1 MPSTPPPAASL
12 FRSLLVLLPALWTGP
27 SAEGQT
33 VRQPFEQTVREME
46 TRFAGRPVRGEVK
59 RWRRAEFWAERHL
72 DADGYP
78 VNPAAAN
85 SEALA
90 RWAGWTGASGGD
102 WTALGPFN
110 TTTTASN
117 IQEGI
122 GRVNCIAFESAT
134 TWYVGTA
141 GGGLWRTENAALWLP
156 GLPYPWECLTD
167 DLPTLAVS
175 GIAVDPLDANNL
187 WILTGD
193 GDAGGYSGGTGSF
206 RVGEVPGVG
215 ILRSTDRGATW
226 DTTGFTWNRTQL
238 QAGFKLAVSPWDP
251 GVQFACASDG
261 LHRSTDGWATF
272 TTLISQQV
280 YDVEFHPT
288 DPSIVYAAGEGSF
301 YRSTDGGLNF
311 LNRTTNL
318 VPVGGMQ
325 RVAVAVTPANPS
337 LIYLVGA
344 RASDGGLATFQ
355 LSGDAGDTWIETID
369 NSFNILAREDPVGT
383 RNGQGNYDLAI
394 WADPVNPLKVLVGGV
409 DLWASL
415 SGGIFWEI
423 LADDQEEAP
432 EFIHADV
439 HALERNPFS
448 GWLLAGTDGGIWS
461 SDDGGNAWGKR
472 CQGLAVSQFYH
483 GYLHGHPLFGP
494 IELGGGCQDN
504 GTLASVGLSDH
515 YAHVKGAD
523 GFRAYRAS
531 PDGDPTRYVSI
542 QNGRLYRQDLFDP
555 DDLFFGLPGEVEIT
569 PDEQLDANG
578 NGLGRWDTPFEPNPN
593 NFGELVA
600 GYDALYYN
608 SDGDDEWSRMMLVH
622 PRLAYS
628 GNQTIT
634 ETRWAPN
641 NPNKLLFSVSDDGG
655 RRDLWSCEAFTL
667 AKVSGDLAFAGCR
680 QVDLDSL
687 TGSSPLV
694 THILTNP
701 TLSDEVWITFSG
713 YVDSNKV
720 WYNRDI
726 DSSQLWTN
734 ISYNLP
740 NVPVHA
746 IDYDVDGVYAGT
758 DIGVFFLQHGESK
771 WVYFS
776 DGLPTVPVM
785 EVHIAESV
793 LFGKRLYV
801 ATYGRG
807 MWSSPLAVPQRRTR
821 WYVDDDAAGLD
832 NGSSWTNAFPRLDD
846 ALAVALPGDSI
857 WVADGTY
864 RPSAGAG
871 RASSFQTP
879 FANVRIYGG
888 FAGTENTLDARDS
901 SLAQTVLSGDIGV
914 PGDSTDNVYHLWRLS
929 GANGGLLLDRL
940 VLEGG
945 LANGSGIDAQ
955 GGAVRFSN
963 ALGLQGGKPIFRDV
977 VFRRNGATSDGAAV
991 YVEDVLKNDAP
1002 IYFVRCAFEN
1012 NRCTAGGSRGGAVY
1026 ATTRSGSATGGSASV
1041 EFRDCRFARNSA
1053 MFGAGVYLNA
1063 QSGGTA
1069 HVPFSGCRFEE
1080 GWWNPGFGTAGEG
1093 IYVDL
1098 RFGGSSARLTV
1109 DSSRFARQGAIGTGA
1124 GIHAI
1129 LDGGAAMEM
1138 TLRQVD
1144 FDTLTA
1150 ASNGGAVFVLADATS
1165 RTTFVAEDCRFTG
1178 CTGSYGGAL
1187 ALAMGGT
1194 GNSARVSRC
1203 SFVGNAS
1210 VGSGGAARF
1219 TTLSG
1224 ASLDLTLDTV
1234 LFHANTAAANGGGVV
1249 FQFGSGSVTDVALR
1263 GATFTDNRAN
1273 YAGALDALASGA
1285 TSSWRMEDGHFSGN
1299 HSSNSGGAIQ
1309 ANGFGALPMA
1319 WTLRRVTF
1327 QDNSALGQGGGMAL
1341 FYADLDAEDVQFSG
1355 NGPSTSPVGA
1365 PINGGGL
1372 YLDYRFADREHAVRL
1387 ARSVFDGNA
1396 TNAFGGGGGLHVRV
1410 DAPSALH
1417 LRLDTVHFQGNTS
1430 GFSGGGLSSI
1440 ANGALTL
1447 SGTGSR
1453 FTANTS
1459 RDGGAM
1465 YLQQNGTEPLVV
1477 QGQGWTFDAN
1487 QASWYG
1493 GGVYLYADAP
1503 TRFRPTGSVWTGN
1516 TALLDGGA
1524 FHAFPYLGDTAYV
1537 ELDRAWFTGNTAG
1550 RHGGALFAGSKTST
1564 GHTRLNLSNAVV
1576 ADNEAGA
1583 DGGALWVGADFGGG
1597 SGHAALDFVSA
1608 YGNRAGGAGAFAALR
1623 DAGTAGQTVLDLRN
1637 SLVGASPLDAT
1648 VALFDAEP
1656 ASQGSAAY
1664 GWIEGGLPP
1673 GFTDGGG
1680 LWADAPRWVYPENPA
1695 GPDGLAANAD
1705 DGLRPA
1711 LSSPALDAADPLATA
1726 VTDLTGA
1733 PRPAGAA
1740 DAGAYEGGSGA
1751 CATDWPPTGL
1761 DAVPAGSG
1769 MQLRWQPLP
1778 NSVACQVRG
1787 RPLGAPSFANL
1798 NAIGGERDA
1807 LNLPGAALMP
1817 GASYEWQVRCAC
1829 AISPTVLATA
1839 FSALDTFTVPL
1850 VRTAEAGAWRL
1861 QPNPARPGGVLW
1873 PSAEGPVDGGD
1884 GLWRLSDALGRERA
1898 VWRDAS
1904 ERPRL
1909 PLPADLAP
1917 GVYWV
1922 RTPRGDALP
1931 LVVQR

>member
-1 MPSTPPPAASL
+1 MPSSPFAFPAAL
-12 FRSLLVLLPALWTGP
+12 RPLLLLLPALWVGP

-59 RWRRAEFWAERHL
+59 RWRRAQYWMERHL

-85 SEALA
+85 TEALG
-90 RWAGWTGASGGD
+90 RWAGWTGMSGGE
-102 WTALGPFN
+102 WTSLGPFN
-110 TTTTASN
+110 TATTASN

-141 GGGLWRTENAALWLP
+141 GGGLWRTENAALWAP

-175 GIAVDPLDANNL
+175 GIAVDPVDPNNL

-193 GDAGGYSGGTGSF
+193 GDAGGFSGGVSAF
-206 RVGEVPGVG
+206 REGEVPGVG
-215 ILRSTDRGATW
+215 ILRSSDRGATW
-226 DTTGFTWNRTQL
+226 DTTGFAWDRTQL
-238 QAGFKLAVSPWDP
+238 QAGFKLVVSPWDP

-280 YDVEFHPT
+280 YDIEFHPT
-288 DPSIVYAAGEGSF
+288 SPDIIYAAGEGSF
-301 YRSTDGGLNF
+301 YRSTDGGF
-311 LNRTTNL
+311 IFTDRTSNL
-318 VPVGGMQ
+318 SPVSGMQ
-325 RVAVAVTPANPS
+325 RVALAVSPDLPNI
-337 LIYLVGA
+337 IYLVGA

-355 LSGDAGDTWIETID
+355 WSADAGVNWTETIN
-369 NSFNILAREDPVGT
+369 NSFNILAREDPAGT

-394 WADPVNPLKVLVGGV
+394 WADPGNAAKVLVGGV
-409 DLWASL
+409 DLWGSL
-415 SGGIFWEI
+415 SGGILWNI
-423 LADDQEEAP
+423 LADDQEDP
-432 EFIHADV
+432 PQFIHADV

-448 GWLLAGTDGGIWS
+448 GQLLAGTDGGIWS
-461 SDDGGNAWGKR
+461 SDNGGNTWAKR

-483 GYLHGHPLFGP
+483 GYLHEHPLVGP
-494 IELGGGCQDN
+494 VELGGGCQDN
-504 GTLASVGLSDH
+504 GTLARVGIPDR

-531 PDGDPTRYVSI
+531 PDGDPTRFVST

-555 DDLFFGLPGEVEIT
+555 DDLFFGLPGEEEIT
-569 PDEQLDANG
+569 PADQLDANG
-578 NGLGRWDTPFEPNPN
+578 SGLGRWDTPFEPGPG
-593 NFGELVA
+593 NFAELVA

-608 SDGDDEWSRMMLVH
+608 ADGDDSWVRMTLVH
-622 PRLAYS
+622 PRLPYS
-628 GNQTIT
+628 GNQSIT

-641 NPNKLLFSVSDDGG
+641 NPNKLLFSVNDDGG
-655 RRDLWSCEAFTL
+655 RRDLWSCEAFSL
-667 AKVSGDLAFAGCR
+667 AKVVGNLAFGACR

-687 TGSSPLV
+687 TGNSQLV

-701 TLSDEVWITFSG
+701 TNSDEVWITFSG

-746 IDYDVDGVYAGT
+746 INYDVDGVYAGT

-776 DGLPTVPVM
+776 EGLPTVPVM
-785 EVHIAESV
+785 EVQIAESV

-807 MWSSPLAVPQRRTR
+807 IWTSPLAVPQRRTR

-832 NGSSWTNAFPRLDD
+832 NGSSWDNAFPRLDD

-857 WVADGTY
+857 WMADGIY
-864 RPSAGAG
+864 RPSAVAG
-871 RASSFQTP
+871 RGSSFGTP
-879 FANVRIYGG
+879 YANIRIYGG

-914 PGDSTDNVYHLWRLS
+914 PGDSSDNVYHLWRMS

-940 VLEGG
+940 ILEGG

-963 ALGLQGGKPIFRDV
+963 ALGLQAGKPVFRDV
-977 VFRRNGATSDGAAV
+977 VFRNHAATSDGAAV

-1012 NRCTAGGSRGGAVY
+1012 NRCAAGGSRGGAVY
-1026 ATTRSGSATGGSASV
+1026 VTTRSGSAAGGSASV
-1041 EFRDCRFARNSA
+1041 EFRDCRFVRNSA
-1053 MFGAGVYLNA
+1053 MFGAGIYLNA

-1069 HVPFSGCRFEE
+1069 NVPVRGCTFEE
-1080 GWWNPGFGTAGEG
+1080 GWWNPAFGTGGEG
-1093 IYVDL
+1093 LYVDL
-1098 RFGGSSARLTV
+1098 RFGGSSARLSV

-1124 GIHAI
+1124 GIYAV
-1129 LDGGAAMEM
+1129 LDAGATIEM
-1138 TLRQVD
+1138 SLRHVD
-1144 FDTLTA
+1144 FDTLRA
-1150 ASNGGAVFVLADATS
+1150 ASNGGAVFVVADASS
-1165 RTTFVAEDCRFTG
+1165 RTVFTAEDCRFTG
-1178 CTGSYGGAL
+1178 CTGSYGGGL
-1187 ALAMGGT
+1187 ALAMGGM
-1194 GNSARVSRC
+1194 GNSARLSRC
-1203 SFVGNAS
+1203 SFVGNTS
-1210 VGSGGAARF
+1210 VGSGGGARF

-1224 ASLDLTLDTV
+1224 GGLDLTLDTV
-1234 LFHANTAAANGGGVV
+1234 QFHANTAAGNGGALV
-1249 FQFGSGSVTDVALR
+1249 FQFGTGSVTEVAMR
-1263 GATFTDNRAN
+1263 GTTFTDNRAN
-1273 YAGALDALASGA
+1273 YAGALDAFATSA
-1285 TSSWRMEDGHFSGN
+1285 TSSWLIEDGHFSGN
-1299 HSSNSGGAIQ
+1299 HSANSGGALQ
-1309 ANGFGALPMA
+1309 ANGLGSLPMA

-1327 QDNSALGQGGGMAL
+1327 HDNSALGQGGAMAL
-1341 FYADLDAEDVQFSG
+1341 FYSDLDAEDVLFSG
-1355 NGPSTSPVGA
+1355 NGPSVSPVGA

-1372 YLDYRFADREHAVRL
+1372 HLDYRFTDRTYAVRL
-1387 ARSVFDGNA
+1387 SRSTFQGNA
-1396 TNAFGGGGGLHVRV
+1396 TNAFGSGGGLHVRV

-1417 LRLDTVHFQGNTS
+1417 LQLDTVTFQGNAS
-1430 GFSGGGLSSI
+1430 GFNGGGISSI

-1453 FTANTS
+1453 FTANTA

-1465 YLQQNGTEPLVV
+1465 YLQQNGTEPLNMV
-1477 QGQGWTFDAN
+1477 GQDWTYDAN
-1487 QASWYG
+1487 QATQHG

-1503 TRFRPTGSVWTGN
+1503 TRFRPSGGVWTGN
-1516 TALLDGGA
+1516 TAVLDGGA
-1524 FHAFPYLGDTAYV
+1524 LHLFPYLGDTAYV
-1537 ELDRAWFTGNTAG
+1537 ALDRAWLTGNTAG

-1564 GHTRLNLSNAVV
+1564 GHTRLSLSNAVV
-1576 ADNEAGA
+1576 ADNAASG
-1583 DGGALWVGADFGGG
+1583 DGGALWVGADFSGG

-1608 YGNRAGGAGAFAALR
+1608 YGNRAGAAGAFAALR
-1623 DAGTAGQTVLDLRN
+1623 DAGTAGQTLLELRN
-1637 SLVGASPLDAT
+1637 SLVGESPFDTTA
-1648 VALFDAEP
+1648 ALFAAEP

-1664 GWIEGGLPP
+1664 SWIEGGLPA

-1680 LWADAPRWVYPENPA
+1680 LWTDAPRWVFPEDPS
-1695 GPDGLAANAD
+1695 GPDGLPANAD

-1726 VTDLTGA
+1726 STDLTGT

-1740 DAGAYEGGSGA
+1740 DAGAYEGGSAA

-1761 DAVPAGSG
+1761 DATPAGSG

-1807 LNLPGAALMP
+1807 LNLPGAVLTP

-1829 AISPTVLATA
+1829 ATSPTVLATA

-1850 VRTAEAGAWRL
+1850 IRTAEAGAWRL
-1861 QPNPARPGGVLW
+1861 QPNPARPGDLLR
-1873 PSAEGPVDGGD
+1873 PSAEGPVPAGD
-1884 GLWRLSDALGRERA
+1884 GLWRLTDALGRERA
-1898 VWRDAS
+1898 VWREAGDS
-1904 ERPRL
+1904 PRL
-1909 PLPADLAP
+1909 ALPADLAP

-1922 RTPRGDALP
+1922 GTPSGDALP
-1931 LVVQR
+1931 LVLQR